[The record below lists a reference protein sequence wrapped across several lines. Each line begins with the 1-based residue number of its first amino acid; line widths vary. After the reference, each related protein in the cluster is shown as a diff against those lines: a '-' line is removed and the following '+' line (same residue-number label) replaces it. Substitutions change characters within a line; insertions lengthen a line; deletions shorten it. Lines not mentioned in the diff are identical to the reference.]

1 MSKSW
6 PERVHRARKQLI
18 ALADDE
24 LKNYG
29 RLSWSTEVMTR
40 GEEGLKVLR
49 QLTDEFTK
57 SLRKANFLLGK

>member
-29 RLSWSTEVMTR
+29 RLSWPTEVVTR
-40 GEEGLKVLR
+40 GDEGLKVLR
-49 QLTDEFTK
+49 QLTDEFEASMVQKTK
-57 SLRKANFLLGK
+57 FP